1 LSEAI
6 NFLANKR
13 SQLWASVLIFGNI
26 DSAEAIFSLL
36 GDRLSVEKI
45 EKLKQI
51 LSSTDIP
58 TAWGRAIKNQIDT
71 LINMNG
77 KQTLAG
83 VDQSSVDEVIY
94 PALAKVCGKQE
105 VAKPLHVGTV
115 WPTMVNGKLE
125 LLVPSGGKCGVCDTD
140 LSSNIAH
147 YENVNDTLRTT
158 PKSASAVVTK
168 DVKINIYCT
177 KLSCT
182 LKALC
187 EKEKELIET
196 NKLLPEYN
204 KFVSN
209 AKCCDNCLKYS
220 TNSHRCTVCLSTQYC
235 SQECLVKDWGKFH
248 KSVCGK
254 FAGDENRQMPRGG
267 KQKKTLKERTRAIQ
281 KKCTRLDCDN
291 RGLFYCE
298 RCKEVAYCSQDCINL
313 DLTESYPPTILSWR
327 DLKRVPGIQGRSGPG
342 SHLQASD
349 GMGQK
354 EGE

>member
-1 LSEAI
+1 
-6 NFLANKR
+6 
-13 SQLWASVLIFGNI
+13 
-26 DSAEAIFSLL
+26 
-36 GDRLSVEKI
+36 
-45 EKLKQI
+45 
-51 LSSTDIP
+51 
-58 TAWGRAIKNQIDT
+58 
-71 LINMNG
+71 MNG

-140 LSSNIAH
+140 LSSKIAH

-248 KSVCGK
+248 KSVCK
-254 FAGDENRQMPRGG
+254 KWAGDEKRQMPAGWEQVKSMKKLAEANEDVG
-267 KQKKTLKERTRAIQ
+267 KT
-281 KKCTRLDCDN
+281 CTRPDCGN
-291 RGLFYCE
+291 MGYFYCT
-298 RCKEVAYCSQDCINL
+298 RCKAEAYCSQDCL
-313 DLTESYPPTILSWR
+313 DVDKTDHEGACDDAVR
-327 DLKRVPGIQGRSGPG
+327 KREEEEERG
-342 SHLQASD
+342 
-349 GMGQK
+349 K
-354 EGE
+354 EV